1 MRILNREELIQL
13 TGKRTRT
20 AQARVLRHLGIDFR
34 VRPDGKII
42 VIDADLPLRTSTGPR
57 QESFTP
63 FTIRGQEA

>member
-42 VIDADLPLRTSTGPR
+42 VIDADLPLRTGPR